1 MKNQRGIT
9 LVELLVTISIMV
21 IVLTPIMT
29 LVTLVLT
36 THNDVSES
44 NELQHEARLMIEYMK
59 QQVQD
64 GASWDPDTKRLMS
77 GTQVDMWYDEANR
90 RVLRGEEG
98 SYVFSEHV
106 QSFDVQVD
114 DQKVEVH
121 FVLVMG
127 SSDSTYE
134 LKTTM
139 YKREKQIDL

>member
-21 IVLTPIMT
+21 IVVTPIMT
-29 LVTLVLT
+29 LVSLVLT

-44 NELQHEARLMIEYMK
+44 NELQHEARLMIEYMTQK
-59 QQVQD
+59 VQD
-64 GASWDPDTKRLMS
+64 GASWDTDTKRLMS
-77 GTQVDMWYDEANR
+77 GTRIDMWYDEANR

-114 DQKVEVH
+114 GQKVELH